1 MSTSDDHDELSDSDF
16 IDYPEHYDDD
26 DDDPHRA
33 RSLAMLP
40 IPDLRFE
47 QSYLKSIKA
56 FVHIEQTSV
65 SNESRK
71 LEGQE
76 IGKDVTPIVDSSH
89 QLVKIDWGKVVWV
102 TFRDQIISPLFQGAL
117 WYAMFSFLRRLI
129 SRRCYAIDR
138 GLASGFI
145 RPFFSLIGS
154 HIRGIF
160 PHLPHNAMGELG
172 WWKWWTHGLGLRSS
186 SPGSGNGIG
195 RR

>member
-1 MSTSDDHDELSDSDF
+1 MESEIVTWKFDDLTVVALSVGGCGSPCILILLNMSTSDDHDELSDSDF

-76 IGKDVTPIVDSSH
+76 IGQDVTPIVDSSH

-117 WYAMFSFLRRLI
+117 WYAIFSFSTTPHKPTMLR
-129 SRRCYAIDR
+129 
-138 GLASGFI
+138 
-145 RPFFSLIGS
+145 
-154 HIRGIF
+154 
-160 PHLPHNAMGELG
+160 N
-172 WWKWWTHGLGLRSS
+172 
-186 SPGSGNGIG
+186 
-195 RR
+195 